1 MTRGQQWLLAQLLC
15 YYLSADESEG
25 RELGVLGVLKG
36 RRAEKSSNKKHNVA
50 GGSVAFAL
58 TEEEEMCER

>member
-1 MTRGQQWLLAQLLC
+1 MKRGQQWLLEKLLC
-15 YYLSADESEG
+15 SSISEEGYEG

-58 TEEEEMCER
+58 TGEEEMCER